1 MTHFTKDASIT
12 SRCAL
17 IASRAAVPLASF
29 ALALALIA
37 ALIALSSPDP
47 LSSVASFFTR
57 PFSSTWYFGNML
69 DMAGLLILTGTGSA
83 IALRAGA
90 FNLGGEAQIYAPALA
105 SAVLLAG
112 IAPRAAAAFGLPPL
126 AAAILA
132 LVTAIALGG
141 ALGFIPGILR
151 SRLGISE
158 LLSSFLL
165 SAALIPVADYLV
177 SGPFRDTGGNL
188 VATKPISDSLIIP
201 SILQPSHLNA
211 SFFVAL
217 TVAVAAW
224 AFLSRTEPGYR
235 LRMTGSAREFA
246 RFAGF
251 PVARTTA
258 LAMTVSGALHGLAGY
273 FAVTGTWYRCH
284 EGFSSGMGWSALAIA
299 LIARQN
305 ALAVIPAAI
314 AFSWLETAS
323 DAAILSASLSFD
335 ATPLIQAII
344 FLVVS
349 ARYLPFRRRP

>member
-1 MTHFTKDASIT
+1 MNRFT
-12 SRCAL
+12 RGPL
-17 IASRAAVPLASF
+17 RASRLARLASHAAVPLASF
-29 ALALALIA
+29 GLALALIA

-57 PFSSTWYFGNML
+57 PFSSAWYLGNTL
-69 DMAGLLILTGTGSA
+69 DMAGLLILAGTGSA
-83 IALRAGA
+83 VALRAGA

-105 SAVLLAG
+105 SAVILAG
-112 IAPRAAAAFGLPPL
+112 GAPRAAAALGLPPIATAFLAL
-126 AAAILA
+126 AA
-132 LVTAIALGG
+132 AIALGG

-151 SRLGISE
+151 ARLGISE

-177 SGPFRDTGGNL
+177 SGPFRDTAGNL
-188 VATKPISDSLIIP
+188 VATKPIGDALALR
-201 SILQPSHLNA
+201 SILPPSHLNV

-217 TVAVAAW
+217 AVAVAAW
-224 AFLSRTEPGYR
+224 FFLSRTEPGYR
-235 LRMTGSAREFA
+235 LRMTGSARDFA

-251 PVARTTA
+251 PVARAAA
-258 LAMTVSGALHGLAGY
+258 LAMAVSGALHGLAGY

-299 LIARQN
+299 LVARRN
-305 ALAVIPAAI
+305 PLAVIPAAI

-323 DAAILSASLSFD
+323 DAATLSASLSFD

-349 ARYLPFRRRP
+349 ARYLPFRRKS

>member
-1 MTHFTKDASIT
+1 MTRFTRGASHAP
-12 SRCAL
+12 RLARL
-17 IASRAAVPLASF
+17 ASCAAVPLLSF

-47 LSSVASFFTR
+47 LTSVASFFAR
-57 PFSSTWYFGNML
+57 PFSSAWYFGNML
-69 DMAGLLILTGTGSA
+69 NMAGLLILAGTGSA

-112 IAPRAAAAFGLPPL
+112 YAPRAAAALGLPPQ

-132 LVTAIALGG
+132 LMAAIALGG
-141 ALGFIPGILR
+141 AIGFIPGILR

-165 SAALIPVADYLV
+165 SAALLPVADYLV
-177 SGPFRDTGGNL
+177 AGPFRDTGGNL
-188 VATKPISDSLIIP
+188 VATKQIGDSFILP
-201 SILQPSHLNA
+201 SLLQPSRLNA

-217 TVAVAAW
+217 ACAVAAW
-224 AFLSRTEPGYR
+224 AFLSRTTPGYR
-235 LRMTGSAREFA
+235 LRMTGSARDFA

-251 PVARTTA
+251 PVGRATA
-258 LAMTVSGALHGLAGY
+258 LAMAASGALHGLAGY

-299 LIARQN
+299 LVARQN

-344 FLVVS
+344 FLIVS
-349 ARYLPFRRRP
+349 ARYLPFGRRP